1 MPLQCMQLTFLKL
14 SEFTR
19 CSHNVVQALHVGA
32 AELERAGNHIA
43 QDGRPAGIVQLKQLS
58 S

>member
-1 MPLQCMQLTFLKL
+1 MQLTFLKL